1 MANSPSDIEKKL
13 AALAQ
18 QAPTPPAANIRKKL
32 NQHDRNQK
40 SLTLTG
46 LGIFQIL
53 LALFAPVARIM
64 REQPITN
71 SKKTEKEDERKF

>member
-1 MANSPSDIEKKL
+1 MASSPSDIEKKL

-18 QAPTPPAANIRKKL
+18 GTTPPAANIRKKI

-64 REQPITN
+64 REQPIAKT
-71 SKKTEKEDERKF
+71 KKSEKKDERKF